1 MGLVA
6 SQHAGSSQARDW
18 TRVPCTG
25 RQICNHRTTR
35 EVQFSDIFDDRYSD
49 LCDVIPH
56 LILIGISL
64 IISDIEHLFMC
75 LLSICMSSLEKCLLR
90 YFAHFLI
97 GLFLFVMLS
106 CMSCLYILEIKS
118 LSVASFANIF
128 FHYKSCLFGFYY
140 LWFSLQCKT
149 SKFD

>member
-1 MGLVA
+1 MTILFLVFWGT
-6 SQHAGSSQARDW
+6 SILFSIVSVSKYIPTNNVRGFL
-18 TRVPCTG
+18 
-25 RQICNHRTTR
+25 
-35 EVQFSDIFDDRYSD
+35 QFLFVDFLMIA
-49 LCDVIPH
+49 IPTNVRWY
-56 LILIGISL
+56 LIVVLIYISL